1 MDPAMYPGASAA
13 TYLSYPQQ
21 TNTDYLGVYTAQ
33 TATTTRN
40 ANGSSASSTIGHG
53 DHLGDPSSS
62 SSPRENSPSTASL
75 VLTIRL
81 LMQGKEVGSIIGKKG
96 DQIKKIREESGAKIN
111 ISDGSC
117 PERIVTITGTLGVI
131 GKAFNMVCNKF
142 EEDMLLLPNSVPK
155 PPITM
160 RVIVP
165 ATQCGSLIGKGG
177 SKIKD
182 IREATGAS
190 IQVASEMLPHSTERA
205 VTLSG
210 TADAINLCMTQ
221 VCQILLEAPPKG
233 STITYRPKPTFNP
246 LAIATSAAT
255 IAAQQQ
261 QAQAQQQL
269 AAAALMGGSQGV
281 QVQQQLV
288 TNALIQQHQLAVQ
301 QELARAALLN
311 QQFMIPGQ
319 NIQAAQQASN
329 AQEVF
334 LGQHGLIYTANGAQL
349 GTQGADQKAMEAGAA
364 AAAAAQ
370 WQGYDM
376 AAVQQQQQQQQ
387 LLNQYALNQSMLI
400 GAPFMK
406 GGPTPPG
413 TTSAKGTSS
422 GSSGASGA
430 TASARFHPY

>member
-1 MDPAMYPGASAA
+1 MDPSMYPGASA

-21 TNTDYLGVYTAQ
+21 NASQDYLGAYAAQ
-33 TATTTRN
+33 TTTTTRN
-40 ANGSSASSTIGHG
+40 TANGSTSS
-53 DHLGDPSSS
+53 DHLLGDPSSS
-62 SSPRENSPSTASL
+62 CSPRETSPSTTSL

-269 AAAALMGGSQGV
+269 AAAALMGGGQGV

-288 TNALIQQHQLAVQ
+288 TNALLQQHQFAAVQ
-301 QELARAALLN
+301 QELAARAALFN
-311 QQFMIPGQ
+311 QQLMMPGQ
-319 NIQAAQQASN
+319 QQQASQ
-329 AQEVF
+329 AQEVY
-334 LGQHGLIYTANGAQL
+334 LGQHGLIYTANGVQL
-349 GTQGADQKAMEAGAA
+349 GGQDNSKAMEAGAA

-376 AAVQQQQQQQQ
+376 AAMQQQQQQQQQ

-413 TTSAKGTSS
+413 TTSGKAT
-422 GSSGASGA
+422 SSGASAQGA
-430 TASARFHPY
+430 ATSSARFHPY